1 MLGCGN
7 RCRHVAIEVV
17 APELR
22 GAALFSSGFPR
33 TAHCSAAARGVTSVH
48 ASIPM
53 RSLQYVKPSTVDR
66 WFDKKSARFF
76 RLQFNFFAM
85 AI

>member
-1 MLGCGN
+1 M
-7 RCRHVAIEVV
+7 
-17 APELR
+17 
-22 GAALFSSGFPR
+22 AALRKRGR
-33 TAHCSAAARGVTSVH
+33 CARAARLSLIFQRFSARRAAQRSRSRCHDG
-48 ASIPM
+48 APIDLM

>member
-1 MLGCGN
+1 MLGCSN
-7 RCRHVAIEVV
+7 RCRHVAT
-17 APELR
+17 AGDARELR
-22 GAALFSSGFPR
+22 AAALFSSGFLR
-33 TAHCSAAARGVTSVH
+33 AARCSAAARGATTLH
-48 ASIPM
+48 ASISM
-53 RSLQYVKPSTVDR
+53 HALQYVKPSTVDR